1 MRKIIQIVTGQDL
14 QCDLG
19 HTLYALC
26 DDGTV
31 WWRTYACPKLDKW
44 QPVPDISQVNEVD
57 YTKPMRPIYNVN
69 ETINLKWDYRIA
81 QPSAYHGFQ
90 VLKVA
95 ARNVSEQKYK
105 FGAYYKTKDEAI
117 RAIEAITG
125 MDFQEYEKI
134 KYYS

>member
-1 MRKIIQIVTGQDL
+1 MRFRSY
-14 QCDLG
+14 
-19 HTLYALC
+19 TLRI
-26 DDGTV
+26 V

-44 QPVPDISQVNEVD
+44 QPVPDI
-57 YTKPMRPIYNVN
+57 YNVN
-69 ETINLKWDYRIA
+69 ETINLKWVYRID